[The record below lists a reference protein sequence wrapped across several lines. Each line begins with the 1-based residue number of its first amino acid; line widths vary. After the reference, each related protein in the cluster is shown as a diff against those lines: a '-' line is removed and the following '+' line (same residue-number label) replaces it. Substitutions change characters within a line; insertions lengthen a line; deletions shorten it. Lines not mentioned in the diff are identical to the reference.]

1 MKGVGKMHKKIWLVI
16 LCLLVLASFI
26 GAAFAVTQMIKAEDG
41 GILEIRRNG
50 VQLFIPPGAL
60 EKDTNI
66 SAVMSL
72 DQSTEPKT
80 LVFEFGPS
88 GTTFAPSAELRIDK
102 KFFQESDVDDIK
114 LYSEDGEEID
124 AVFSGNSEMLIFYL
138 DHFSYYY
145 YRRR

>member
-1 MKGVGKMHKKIWLVI
+1 MHRKIGLVI

-26 GAAFAVTQMIKAEDG
+26 GMAFAVTQMIKAEDG
-41 GILEIRRNG
+41 GVINIRRNG

-60 EKDTNI
+60 ERDTII
-66 SAVMSL
+66 SATMSL
-72 DQSTEPKT
+72 DGSTEPKT

-88 GTTFAPSAELRIDK
+88 GTTFAPPAELRIDK
-102 KFFQESDVDDIK
+102 KFFEQTNANDIK
-114 LYSEDGEEID
+114 IYSEDGEEIV
-124 AVFSGNSEMLIFYL
+124 AVCANNAGMLVFYL